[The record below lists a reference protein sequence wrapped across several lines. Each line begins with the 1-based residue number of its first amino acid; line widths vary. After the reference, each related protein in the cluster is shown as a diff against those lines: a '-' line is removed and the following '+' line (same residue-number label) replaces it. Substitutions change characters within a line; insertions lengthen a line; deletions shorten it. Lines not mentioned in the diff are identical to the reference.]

1 MFTRTGAVTA
11 DGFEGAGHAA
21 SVHVVE
27 YLRSWCDVK
36 TPADALAL
44 REEFDRRAQAAAAEA
59 RMYERLRDTVAD
71 IPRLGQLWDEL
82 VANPVDLAIVLPAD
96 DTPDTDPPAQSDP
109 SEQQLDAGEILTL
122 MGQAP
127 QRLWS
132 AEDVRAALG
141 ATSRRDVRQ
150 ALRGMAAQGLL
161 EEVQR
166 KARHVLFR
174 IASPAPPSA

>member
-1 MFTRTGAVTA
+1 M
-11 DGFEGAGHAA
+11 
-21 SVHVVE
+21 E

-44 REEFDRRAQAAAAEA
+44 REEFDRRAQAAATEA

-96 DTPDTDPPAQSDP
+96 ETPDTGTPAQSDP
-109 SEQQLDAGEILTL
+109 PEQQLDVGEILTL
-122 MGQAP
+122 MGQTP

-141 ATSRRDVRQ
+141 AASRRDVRQ

>member
-1 MFTRTGAVTA
+1 M
-11 DGFEGAGHAA
+11 
-21 SVHVVE
+21 E

-96 DTPDTDPPAQSDP
+96 DSPHRAASAQQEPP
-109 SEQQLDAGEILTL
+109 EQQLDAHGILTL

-141 ATSRRDVRQ
+141 AASRRDVRQ

-174 IASPAPPSA
+174 IASPAQPSA

>member
-1 MFTRTGAVTA
+1 M
-11 DGFEGAGHAA
+11 
-21 SVHVVE
+21 E

-36 TPADALAL
+36 TPADAQAL
-44 REEFDRRAQAAAAEA
+44 RAEFDRRAQAAAAEA
-59 RMYERLRDTVAD
+59 KMYERLRDTVVD

-82 VANPVDLAIVLPAD
+82 VASPVDFAIALPSDPTPSSSPATAD
-96 DTPDTDPPAQSDP
+96 PEMPSEERPDTGQ
-109 SEQQLDAGEILTL
+109 ILAL

-141 ATSRRDVRQ
+141 AASRRSVRQ
-150 ALRGMAAQGLL
+150 ALRDMAGQGLL
-161 EEVQR
+161 EEIQR

-174 IASPAPPSA
+174 IPNATQPPA